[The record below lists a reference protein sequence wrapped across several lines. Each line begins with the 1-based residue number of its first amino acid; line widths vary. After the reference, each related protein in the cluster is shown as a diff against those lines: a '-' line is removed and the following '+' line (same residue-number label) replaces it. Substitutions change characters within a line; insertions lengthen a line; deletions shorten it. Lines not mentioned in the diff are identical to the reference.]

1 MKHFYWI
8 STKEMTC
15 GVSTDGDKI
24 IDAPPILKKFV
35 GGDID
40 KLRKWMN
47 KQEGYKEVELDVPS
61 EPLIERKKDEDNL
74 EVPNKS

>member
-15 GVSTDGDKI
+15 GVSTEDNKI
-24 IDAPPILKKFV
+24 IDAPPILKKFI

-40 KLRKWMN
+40 RLRKWMN
-47 KQEGYKEVELDVPS
+47 KQEGYKEIE
-61 EPLIERKKDEDNL
+61 IKERKKDENNL
-74 EVPNKS
+74 EIPNQS